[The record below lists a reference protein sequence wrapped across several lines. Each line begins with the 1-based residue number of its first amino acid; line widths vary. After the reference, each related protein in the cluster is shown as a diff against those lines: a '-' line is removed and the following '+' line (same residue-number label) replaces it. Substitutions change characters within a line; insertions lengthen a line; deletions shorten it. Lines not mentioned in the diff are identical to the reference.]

1 MELHVDALALTSFFD
16 GLIHS
21 VLSSPGASAALIC
34 VVGLFALH
42 RLMVSDNP
50 LEWWHFISS
59 KGVDGVHYA
68 DPDKLGKMAGI
79 VVSSWLMVIVAKDGK
94 MDATIFAVYLAY
106 VGGVAGYSAYLRARG
121 GLPPVD
127 PPK

>member
-1 MELHVDALALTSFFD
+1 MDVPSLTDLVLRAGYALLSNPALM
-16 GLIHS
+16 
-21 VLSSPGASAALIC
+21 SAL
-34 VVGLFALH
+34 GLFVLGAYALH

-50 LEWWHFISS
+50 LEWWHFIAS
-59 KGVDGVHYA
+59 KGLDGQHYA

-79 VVSSWLMVIVAKDGK
+79 CVSSWLMVILAKDGK
-94 MDATIFAVYLAY
+94 MDATILGVYLAY

-121 GLPPVD
+121 GLPPVE